1 MKTFGLTAAAL
12 VVSLPLAAQSWPFPL
27 PSGTAP
33 ASPEPA
39 GKLHTV
45 PGSTVSFPLA
55 RASNRYDI
63 ADWFPESHIPA
74 PNIVLR
80 GRAPAVIACGLCHL
94 PDGTGRPE
102 NAQLAGLPMDYIIRQ
117 VMAIRARTR
126 QSAGPTPFLPM
137 DLMRGVADSVTAIEL
152 RIAARYFSQLKPKKK
167 SRVVESEMIPTPMPA
182 LGVYLASTDGSREKL
197 GQRIIEVPEDAERH
211 ELHDPRVGYIAYVP
225 PGSITRGRT
234 LATKG
239 IGSTTPACATCHGT
253 ELRGMGLAPPIAGR
267 SPSSLFRQ
275 LLAFKT
281 GARATPESAPMNAVA
296 KSLSLDDLIAAAA
309 YAATRN
315 P

>member
-1 MKTFGLTAAAL
+1 MKTSGLAAAAL
-12 VVSLPLAAQSWPFPL
+12 VMSLPLSAQSWPFPV
-27 PSGTAP
+27 PAGTAP
-33 ASPEPA
+33 APREA
-39 GKLHTV
+39 AAQLHTV
-45 PGSTVSFPLA
+45 PGSKLSFPLA

-80 GRAPAVIACGLCHL
+80 GRAPSVIACGLCHL

-102 NAQLAGLPMDYIIRQ
+102 NAQLAGLPMEYIIRQ
-117 VMAIRARTR
+117 VTAIRDRTR
-126 QSAGPTPFLPM
+126 KSAGPTPFVPM
-137 DLMRGVADSVTAIEL
+137 DLMRSVADSITATEL
-152 RIAARYFSQLKPKKK
+152 RIAARYFSRLKPKKK
-167 SRVVESEMIPTPMPA
+167 SRVVEADTIPKPVPA
-182 LGVYLASTDGSREKL
+182 LGIYFASPDSARERL
-197 GQRIIEVPEDAERH
+197 GARIIEVPVDVERH
-211 ELHDPRVGYIAYVP
+211 ELHDPNVGYIAYVP
-225 PGSITRGRT
+225 RGSIARGWT

-239 IGSTTPACATCHGT
+239 AGAATPACITCHGP
-253 ELRGMGLAPPIAGR
+253 ELRGMALAPPIAGR

-281 GARATPESAPMNAVA
+281 GARATTESVPMNAVA

-309 YAATRN
+309 YAGSRS